1 MHCGRWLEAGGCGL
15 QVDVKA
21 IPIRQETVEICEFFD
36 VNPYQIMSSGS
47 MLIAA
52 KDGLKVMRA
61 LQDAGIPAALIGSM
75 TEGNDRIL
83 RNGEE
88 IRYLD
93 RPKPDELY
101 RVKR

>member
-1 MHCGRWLEAGGCGL
+1 MRPDFKELNERAESL
-15 QVDVKA
+15 
-21 IPIRQETVEICEFFD
+21 IRFD
-36 VNPYQIMSSGS
+36 EMLQIMFSQTQQ
-47 MLIAA
+47 
-52 KDGLKVMRA
+52 LK
-61 LQDAGIPAALIGSM
+61 DAGIPAALIGSM